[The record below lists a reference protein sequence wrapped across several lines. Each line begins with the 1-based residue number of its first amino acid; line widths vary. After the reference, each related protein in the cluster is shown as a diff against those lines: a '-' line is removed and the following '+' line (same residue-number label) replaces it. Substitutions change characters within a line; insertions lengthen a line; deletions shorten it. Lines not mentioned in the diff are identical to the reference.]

1 MHGECVTLASSKVFN
16 TVLMKYKILIIR
28 NKISFMAF
36 EKRMTVNEL
45 FLNTILKCFYELN
58 EEKSGKKNKSK
69 KEMKKIFKHTGKGTV
84 V

>member
-1 MHGECVTLASSKVFN
+1 MLGQCETMASLKVFN

-45 FLNTILKCFYELN
+45 FLNTILKCF
-58 EEKSGKKNKSK
+58 
-69 KEMKKIFKHTGKGTV
+69 
-84 V
+84 

>member
-1 MHGECVTLASSKVFN
+1 MASLKVFN

-45 FLNTILKCFYELN
+45 FLNTILKCFQELN
-58 EEKSGKKNKSK
+58 AEKLVKKNNSIKILKKILKNSGKGS
-69 KEMKKIFKHTGKGTV
+69 V